1 MINLPPGG
9 NLLGGQIGRV
19 SKVYD
24 HNWRA
29 EDVVQETWDGQGE
42 WRFDKA
48 DEIDLGDGPMWS
60 ARQNHDLVRKC
71 CPVGYY
77 VPGMRPIAE
86 GGRTLMLSYRS
97 GNWPEVTR
105 NYLARATRMIEGT
118 WDGEITWDW
127 MPAENIDQ
135 FGLSRRRGTR

>member
-1 MINLPPGG
+1 MAEYISFMINLLPGG

-19 SKVYD
+19 SKVCD

-29 EDVVQETWDGQGE
+29 EDVVQETWDSQGE

-60 ARQNHDLVRKC
+60 ARQNHGLVREG

-105 NYLARATRMIEGT
+105 IISHVRPG
-118 WDGEITWDW
+118 
-127 MPAENIDQ
+127 
-135 FGLSRRRGTR
+135 